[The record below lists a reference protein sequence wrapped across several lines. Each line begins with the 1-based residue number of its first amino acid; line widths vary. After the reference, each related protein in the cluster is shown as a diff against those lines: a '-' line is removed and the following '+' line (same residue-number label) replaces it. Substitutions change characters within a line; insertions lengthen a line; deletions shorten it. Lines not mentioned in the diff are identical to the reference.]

1 MKWTNYMHAQMYFT
15 TLMLVHINQAHI
27 VTVESVLSFCLG
39 LFLLVYH
46 FKI

>member
-15 TLMLVHINQAHI
+15 RLMLVHISQAL
-27 VTVESVLSFCLG
+27 TVSVHPVLSFCLG
-39 LFLLVYH
+39 LFLFVYH